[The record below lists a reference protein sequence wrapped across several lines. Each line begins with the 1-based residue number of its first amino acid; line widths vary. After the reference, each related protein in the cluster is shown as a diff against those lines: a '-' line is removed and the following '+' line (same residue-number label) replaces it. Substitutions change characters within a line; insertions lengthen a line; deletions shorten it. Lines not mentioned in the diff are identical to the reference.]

1 MAHSEHL
8 KKNPFLSTI
17 LLFTLVSRAE
27 YSCDLIPLFAAARGG
42 EAEGGLWLG
51 GETRSRHQM
60 LRLVGLSTLHKSKQQ
75 RKSRHD
81 RRMKQPEHHHHHLSL
96 AHVAHSGGDGGEKQ
110 SEIY

>member
-1 MAHSEHL
+1 M
-8 KKNPFLSTI
+8 I
-17 LLFTLVSRAE
+17 LQLH
-27 YSCDLIPLFAAARGG
+27 G
-42 EAEGGLWLG
+42 EERERAEGGLWLG

-81 RRMKQPEHHHHHLSL
+81 RRMKQPEHLHHHLSL
-96 AHVAHSGGDGGEKQ
+96 LHVAHGGGDGGEKQ